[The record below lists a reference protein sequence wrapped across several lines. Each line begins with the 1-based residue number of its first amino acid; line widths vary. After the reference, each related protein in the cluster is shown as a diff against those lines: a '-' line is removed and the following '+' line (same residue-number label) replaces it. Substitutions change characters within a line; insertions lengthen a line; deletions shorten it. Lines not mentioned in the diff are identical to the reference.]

1 MDVEVAAIDAG
12 SLNFETYERSNRKR
26 FETSIAADTKGYRVS
41 YPESW
46 KEDIVSLNDGK
57 LYGVDLRY
65 KNGRQGTGASWFAMR
80 M

>member
-1 MDVEVAAIDAG
+1 M
-12 SLNFETYERSNRKR
+12 
-26 FETSIAADTKGYRVS
+26 
-41 YPESW
+41 
-46 KEDIVSLNDGK
+46 SLNDGE